1 MTLPTK
7 SSCPHVH
14 KVLILEN
21 ELGMGGLEKKLY
33 DFVARIDKSHY
44 RVTVCCFKHGGYLK
58 KAFVD
63 LGTPFYDRIQK
74 HKYDI
79 FALGRLMRILQRER
93 IDLLYT
99 VPHPNALI
107 LSHLAKLT
115 GRVERVVVSIHGTGA
130 ENGGR
135 MFRAY
140 QKPFLSGVDRF
151 IAVANSHG
159 QYLSEVERLDPSKI
173 EVIHNGVDLE
183 AFAPGEVDSGLREE
197 LGVDRDTRLVT
208 TVATLKPLKRI
219 DLLLE
224 AARAVLEDTHDVRFV
239 IVGEGGEHDR
249 LASRAASLGIAD
261 HVVFTGFRTDVGR
274 ILRSSDL
281 FVLPSRT
288 EAFPNVVLEAMASGL
303 PVVATDVGSVG
314 EMVEDGRSG
323 VMVPAGDVGALQEAV
338 KALLGD
344 TERMRAFGDRGRKI
358 VEEKYTLEQMCSKR
372 EALFSELLCR
382 KSSGPS

>member
-1 MTLPTK
+1 
-7 SSCPHVH
+7 
-14 KVLILEN
+14 
-21 ELGMGGLEKKLY
+21 
-33 DFVARIDKSHY
+33 
-44 RVTVCCFKHGGYLK
+44 
-58 KAFVD
+58 
-63 LGTPFYDRIQK
+63 
-74 HKYDI
+74 
-79 FALGRLMRILQRER
+79 
-93 IDLLYT
+93 
-99 VPHPNALI
+99 
-107 LSHLAKLT
+107 
-115 GRVERVVVSIHGTGA
+115 
-130 ENGGR
+130 
-135 MFRAY
+135 
-140 QKPFLSGVDRF
+140 
-151 IAVANSHG
+151 
-159 QYLSEVERLDPSKI
+159 
-173 EVIHNGVDLE
+173 
-183 AFAPGEVDSGLREE
+183 
-197 LGVDRDTRLVT
+197 
-208 TVATLKPLKRI
+208 VATLKPLKRI

-224 AARAVLEDTHDVRFV
+224 AARAVLEDTHDVTFV

-249 LASRAASLGIAD
+249 LASQAVSLGIAD
-261 HVVFTGFRTDVGR
+261 QVVFTGFRNDIGR